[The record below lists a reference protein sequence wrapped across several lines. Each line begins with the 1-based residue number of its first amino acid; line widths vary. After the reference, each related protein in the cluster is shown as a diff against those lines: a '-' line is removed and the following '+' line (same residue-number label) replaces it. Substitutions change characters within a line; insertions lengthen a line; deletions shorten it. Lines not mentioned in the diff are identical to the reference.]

1 MPRSPPGRSED
12 TGSCGGAAFI
22 HRQSSSRRSPELRP
36 PQSPAPL
43 SPDWRA
49 YLSQACKHPPLGR
62 PPACSPV
69 TVGRGL
75 RGSSCPGWRAR
86 GRARGPPPTGS
97 QTDAPGETT
106 PGALSLFPA
115 SLLSPQ
121 RCRASRVTA
130 ETCIRHKSCRHI
142 PLICLSL
149 FFFFLALA
157 KRWGGVLVRND
168 RSSLG
173 AMAAKRPS

>member
-62 PPACSPV
+62 PPACLPV
-69 TVGRGL
+69 IVGSGL

-97 QTDAPGETT
+97 QTDLEKWPPVLSAFSRRRCSRPR
-106 PGALSLFPA
+106 GAVPVVSQLRPAFAANLAATFRSFVSLS
-115 SLLSPQ
+115 
-121 RCRASRVTA
+121 
-130 ETCIRHKSCRHI
+130 
-142 PLICLSL
+142 
-149 FFFFLALA
+149 FFFL
-157 KRWGGVLVRND
+157 RWGGGLVQND